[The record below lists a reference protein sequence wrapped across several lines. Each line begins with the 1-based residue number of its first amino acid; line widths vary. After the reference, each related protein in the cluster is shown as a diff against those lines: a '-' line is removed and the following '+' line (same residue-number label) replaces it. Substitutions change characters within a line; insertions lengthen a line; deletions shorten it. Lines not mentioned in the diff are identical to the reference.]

1 MGEQNR
7 KLSRRSD
14 SFLFYSGSSHKS
26 ICELDLPAEKI
37 GFDAPSS
44 RFGNCE
50 NEFFSSE
57 LDKAGVYD
65 DEKEGVE
72 KFGKIFSIN
81 RYSFVFYFLSWLIRE
96 NSIFLRR
103 QRFSQMTCYI
113 ICLIKKKCSLTHILV

>member
-14 SFLFYSGSSHKS
+14 SFLFYSGSSHRS

-57 LDKAGVYD
+57 LDKAGV
-65 DEKEGVE
+65 
-72 KFGKIFSIN
+72 
-81 RYSFVFYFLSWLIRE
+81 
-96 NSIFLRR
+96 
-103 QRFSQMTCYI
+103 
-113 ICLIKKKCSLTHILV
+113 

>member
-14 SFLFYSGSSHKS
+14 SFLFYSGSSHRS

-81 RYSFVFYFLSWLIRE
+81 RYSFVLYF
-96 NSIFLRR
+96 
-103 QRFSQMTCYI
+103 
-113 ICLIKKKCSLTHILV
+113 